1 MARDIAGTKIT
12 WRVAPGL
19 AAMLLVFVAVWGA
32 PAAEVP
38 ASGSVESRFP
48 EVFSEA
54 TAFGPM
60 EGAPPAAAA
69 YRQGTLVGYIF
80 ESKQVVASSG
90 FSGKPLN
97 VLAGVDLDGRITGAV
112 ILEHK
117 EPILVIGVSDRDL
130 AAFVAQYR
138 GLDIRDPVRVSRRPG
153 GGEGRVDA
161 VVGATISSVVFSDV
175 ILRAARAVARSR
187 GLLGEIQALL
197 DFESFETVDWQAL
210 GAEGSLV
217 SLSIAVG
224 AAEAAVNSSG
234 GRLYGRTVALPD
246 PNATFLELHTGL
258 ATPARVG
265 RNLLGGRLYNRLMGE
280 LSEGDQLLFVA
291 GRGLYSFKGTAY
303 VRGGV
308 FDRIQLV
315 QGERTIRFAKDDHS
329 RVEKLALT
337 GAPELR
343 ELAVFVLRQ
352 ATGFSAVEPWRL
364 EILVAG
370 EADDGRSVYASFAR
384 PYRLPSIYQ
393 RGAEGAETQA
403 AAIPL
408 WQDIWRE
415 RWLDVAVLVLGLTA
429 LTVILVF
436 QDFVE
441 RQQPFYEA
449 LRIGFLTFTLVWLG
463 WIVGAQLSVVNVL
476 TFSDAVMTEFHWDFF
491 LLDPMLFILWSYV
504 AVAMLFWGRG
514 VFCGWLCPF
523 GALQELANRL
533 AQRFRVPQWRLP
545 FGLHERLWP
554 VKYIVFLAIFAV
566 FLGDQRLAL
575 TGAEVEPFKTAIVL
589 KFDRPWPFVFYALAL
604 VVAGLFVKRAF
615 CRYLCPLGAALAL
628 PARLRMFEWLKRRWQ
643 CGTPCQQCALTCPVQ
658 AIHPEGRINPNECI
672 HCLRCQVN
680 YYDDQLCPPVIER
693 RKRRERRQTARQAK
707 AEAAEAGEGA
717 A

>member
-1 MARDIAGTKIT
+1 MARGVAGSRTAWPT
-12 WRVAPGL
+12 APGL
-19 AAMLLVFVAVWGA
+19 AALLLLFMAVCGSRA
-32 PAAEVP
+32 AEPPAAG
-38 ASGSVESRFP
+38 AAESRYL
-48 EVFSEA
+48 EVFPTA
-54 TAFGPM
+54 TAFGPA
-60 EGAPPAAAA
+60 EGTPPAAAA
-69 YRQGTLVGYIF
+69 YRDGTLVGYIF
-80 ESKQVVASSG
+80 ASRQVVASSG

-97 VLAGVDLDGRITGAV
+97 ILAGVDLDGRITGAV

-153 GGEGRVDA
+153 RAEGRVDA

-187 GLLGEIQALL
+187 GLLGAKQARL
-197 DFESFETVDWQAL
+197 DFESFAPTGWQTL

-217 SLSIAVG
+217 SLRIAVG
-224 AAEAAVNSSG
+224 DAEAAVGRSG
-234 GRLYGRTVALPD
+234 GRLYGRAVALPD

-265 RNLLGGRLYNRLMGE
+265 RNLLGGRLYNRLMGG
-280 LSEGDQLLFVA
+280 LAEGDQLLFVA

-315 QGERTIRFAKDDHS
+315 QGERTIRFGKDDHF
-329 RVEKLALT
+329 RVEKLALE

-343 ELAVFVLRQ
+343 ELAIFVLRQ
-352 ATGFSAVEPWRL
+352 STGFSAVQRWRL
-364 EILVAG
+364 EVLVAG
-370 EADDGRSVYASFAR
+370 EADDGRSVFASFAR
-384 PYRLPSIYQ
+384 PYSLPATYL
-393 RGAEGAETQA
+393 RAAEGIGTEA

-415 RWLDVAVLVLGLTA
+415 RWVDVTVLVLGLLA

-441 RQQPFYEA
+441 RQQRFYEA
-449 LRIGFLTFTLVWLG
+449 LRIGFLAFTLVWLG
-463 WIVGAQLSVVNVL
+463 WVVGAQLSVVNVL
-476 TFSDAVMTEFHWDFF
+476 TFSDAIMTKFHWDFF

-523 GALQELANRL
+523 GALQELTNRL
-533 AQRFRVPQWRLP
+533 AQRLGVPQWRLP

-575 TGAEVEPFKTAIVL
+575 IGAEVEPFKTAVVL
-589 KFDRPWPFVFYALAL
+589 KFDRPWPFVLYALGL
-604 VVAGLFVKRAF
+604 VLAGLFVKRAF
-615 CRYLCPLGAALAL
+615 CRYLCPLGAALAI
-628 PARLRMFEWLKRRWQ
+628 PARIRMFEWLKRRWQ
-643 CGTPCQQCALTCPVQ
+643 CGTPCQQCALSCPVQ

-693 RKRRERRQTARQAK
+693 RKRRERRQGAPQAK
-707 AEAAEAGEGA
+707 AEAAAGEGA
-717 A
+717 V